1 MLGAQVVSGGPPA
14 GEASIFA
21 TDSLDAAVAAARAAR
36 ERGELEAAVAAWRRA
51 QGVLGLEL
59 LYGDDDR
66 FRYAES
72 AEIQRGLAEAYLA
85 LDVPYAAAVEASRGA
100 NMVEGDAGLWTLLGI
115 ARYRL
120 ADMEGAAE
128 ALERALTLDPGRI
141 DAEWGLALVA
151 ASGNRLDEARSH
163 GARVLSLSPEP
174 RFALGLAQWSAAAGD
189 YAAAEEALGA
199 FLELAP
205 DDPRSAGYESLR
217 RFYAEVAR
225 APANRIDPR
234 VTRAQLNF
242 DLKSGDEI
250 PYVPVRFNG
259 GAEAYI
265 LFDTGAERNVI
276 DREFARSIG
285 VQTIWPGGPLHG
297 AYRQS
302 PGGYTLVDSLGL
314 GSMSIGRVPFAVGDF
329 EALHLRGQGAYY
341 IAAVINP
348 ALVMRDFLVVLD
360 YGHRRIELVRYDAG
374 GADYLDRSYRL
385 RRTVVPFHFDANAV
399 WPVLLVSLDGSRS
412 LPFLADTGASDL
424 LLGRATGAALRIDPE
439 RFTASAGGHTKDDVR
454 AILLDGSPGE
464 PWGIDIHGVLG
475 FPFFRDMRVVFDYER
490 MEIALEN

>member
-1 MLGAQVVSGGPPA
+1 M
-14 GEASIFA
+14 
-21 TDSLDAAVAAARAAR
+21 
-36 ERGELEAAVAAWRRA
+36 
-51 QGVLGLEL
+51 
-59 LYGDDDR
+59 
-66 FRYAES
+66 
-72 AEIQRGLAEAYLA
+72 
-85 LDVPYAAAVEASRGA
+85 PYAAAVEAARGA
-100 NMVEGDAGLWTLLGI
+100 NMVADDAGLWTLLGI

-128 ALERALTLDPGRI
+128 ALERALARDPGRV

-151 ASGNRLDEARSH
+151 ASGNRLADARGH
-163 GARVLSLSPEP
+163 GARVLSRAPEP
-174 RFALGLAQWSAAAGD
+174 RFALGLAQWSAAAGEF
-189 YAAAEEALGA
+189 AAAAGALA
-199 FLELAP
+199 QFLELSP

-259 GAEAYI
+259 GAEAYV

-285 VQTIWPGGPLHG
+285 VERIWPGGDLHG

-302 PGGYTLVDSLGL
+302 PGGYALVDSLGL
-314 GSMSIGRVPFAVGDF
+314 GSVAIGRVPFAVADF
-329 EALHLRGQGAYY
+329 EALHLRGQGPYY

-348 ALVMRDFLVVLD
+348 ALLLRDFVVVLD

-374 GADYLDRSYRL
+374 GSEYLDRSYKL
-385 RRTVVPFHFDANAV
+385 RRTVVPFRFDANAV
-399 WPVLLVSLDGSRS
+399 WPVLSVSLDGSRP
-412 LPFLADTGASDL
+412 LPFLADTGASDV
-424 LLGRATGAALRIDPE
+424 LLGRATGAALRLDPE
-439 RFTASAGGHTKDDVR
+439 RFSAAAGGHVKDDLR
-454 AILLDGSPGE
+454 AILLDGTPGE
-464 PWGIDIHGVLG
+464 PWGIDIHGVMG
-475 FPFFRDMRVVFDYER
+475 YPFFRDMRVVFDYQR
-490 MEIALEN
+490 MQIALEN